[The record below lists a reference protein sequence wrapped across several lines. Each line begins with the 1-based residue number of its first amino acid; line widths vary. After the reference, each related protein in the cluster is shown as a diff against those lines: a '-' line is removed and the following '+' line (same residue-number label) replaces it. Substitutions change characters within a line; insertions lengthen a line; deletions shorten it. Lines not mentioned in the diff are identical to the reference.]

1 MAHAI
6 EEEPIC
12 KPICKDH
19 LEYQCQTLAQ
29 NQAPK
34 DLMPQVLVLPT
45 EEAEVE
51 SSSLSKKITKIFNKI
66 KYNAKILEE
75 EICVNKYKEQID
87 ARLLGVRNST
97 INF

>member
-51 SSSLSKKITKIFNKI
+51 SSSLSSKFSKLFNKY
-66 KYNAKILEE
+66 KYNARISEE
-75 EICVNKYKEQID
+75 EVSINKYKGQID
-87 ARLLGVRNST
+87 AKLLGVRNSAV
-97 INF
+97 NF